1 MARLVWDKSPPEI
14 CYHFELH
21 DTRTREIDALALRQ
35 PSAMG
40 IRSGKQEKDMIFNFN
55 DRLSSHKITNKPH
68 VSHVPQVPQVS
79 QVTHVTHVPHVPQVP
94 QGPHV
99 LLQLDQLPRGHD
111 LSINSK
117 SHKVNELAI
126 PQKLLCVLSG

>member
-1 MARLVWDKSPPEI
+1 
-14 CYHFELH
+14 
-21 DTRTREIDALALRQ
+21 
-35 PSAMG
+35 
-40 IRSGKQEKDMIFNFN
+40 MIFNFN
-55 DRLSSHKITNKPH
+55 DWLSSHKITNKPH
-68 VSHVPQVPQVS
+68 VSHVSQVPQVPQIPQVPQV
-79 QVTHVTHVPHVPQVP
+79 THVPQVPHVPHVPQA
-94 QGPHV
+94 PHV